1 MTSALNEYLP
11 DAVSA
16 PRETLRELMEEKA
29 LSEAE
34 LAKRMELPSLA
45 VAELLSDTF
54 DTPITAALAAK
65 LSNAVGLSAQFWLN
79 REAAY
84 RESLAA
90 HPGNKARQAN

>member
-1 MTSALNEYLP
+1 MTTALNEYTP

-16 PRETLRELMEEKA
+16 PRETLRDLMEEQG
-29 LSEAE
+29 LSEAG
-34 LAKRMELPSLA
+34 LASRMEIPSLA
-45 VAELLSDTF
+45 VAELLSDPL
-54 DTPITAALAAK
+54 DTPITAAIAAK

-90 HPGNKARQAN
+90 HHGNKLNEAN